1 MAHPF
6 FFIILLN
13 FLEGVNIHDSH
24 GRSVSFENTIIAMT
38 SNAGSSVGINGIGF
52 SKTEGDITKER
63 AMKGLKDFLRPEFL
77 GRIDEI
83 VVFSPL
89 SEESYGKIAA
99 LMLEELRGPLKE
111 KNLELN
117 IADGVCAAI
126 AKKAYGGKFGG
137 RDVRK
142 VIRTD
147 VEDALANAIID
158 NADGGASEVNI
169 TAENGEIRVTLK

>member
-1 MAHPF
+1 MN
-6 FFIILLN
+6 ILLK
-13 FLEGVNIHDSH
+13 FLDVGKINDSH